1 MVTLLPLPVIFVS
14 LIASCNGSRSIRS
27 PNKSFITSRI
37 TYSFH
42 TKNTTT
48 TTFRTRVEES
58 SVPSSNEKFHIN
70 PIGVAVGFLIPPILL
85 FLCWLAVKY
94 CRRNKSCNKVGDDS
108 QPTFFSPVIRSI
120 DLSFFEK
127 LEQGGLQLG
136 IVGRGGC
143 GEVYKAELR
152 NGERRLKIAIKRIMQ
167 PAIDAEELCEK
178 ETKFLNFQMQQIRS
192 EIQTVGQLGHPNILP
207 LLVHVSRPN
216 YHYLVYEFMKN
227 GSLHDALK
235 GASDGLRNLEWPIR
249 YKIALGVAAGLEY
262 LHIMHR
268 PRIIHRDL
276 KPANILLDND
286 LNARISDFGLAKL
299 VPDSISSAMRSKVAG
314 TLGYVAPEY
323 HQTMMFTD
331 KSDVYSFGVVLAV
344 LVTGKFPTDEFF
356 QGTDEMTIVG
366 WVRNVM
372 RSDNPRMAIDR
383 KLLGTGFEE
392 QMLLVLKIAC
402 FCTYDDPKARPNSTD
417 IRCMLSQ
424 IKH

>member
-1 MVTLLPLPVIFVS
+1 MVTLLPLPAIFLS
-14 LIASCNGSRSIRS
+14 LITSCNGSRSIRN
-27 PNKSFITSRI
+27 PNKSFITSRV
-37 TYSFH
+37 TYSFY
-42 TKNTTT
+42 TINTTT
-48 TTFRTRVEES
+48 MFYTLAEES
-58 SVPSSNEKFHIN
+58 SVPPSDQKFHIN
-70 PIGVAVGFLIPPILL
+70 PIGVAVGFLIRLILL

-94 CRRNKSCNKVGDDS
+94 CRRNKSCYKVGDDS
-108 QPTFFSPVIRSI
+108 RATFFSPMIRAI

-127 LEQGGLQLG
+127 LEQGDLRLA

-143 GEVYKAELR
+143 GEVYKAELC
-152 NGERRLKIAIKRIMQ
+152 NGERTLKVAIKRIMQ
-167 PAIDAEELCEK
+167 PAIDAGDLCEK

-192 EIQTVGQLGHPNILP
+192 EIQRVGQLGHPSILP

-216 YHYLVYEFMKN
+216 YHNLVYEFKKN

-262 LHIMHR
+262 FHIIHR

-276 KPANILLDND
+276 KPENILLDND

-314 TLGYVAPEY
+314 TLGYIAPEY
-323 HQTMMFTD
+323 HQTLMFTD
-331 KSDVYSFGVVLAV
+331 KCDVYSFGVVLAV

-366 WVRNVM
+366 WVKNAM

-383 KLLGTGFEE
+383 KLLGNGFEE
-392 QMLLVLKIAC
+392 QMLLVLKIGC
-402 FCTYDDPKARPNSTD
+402 FCTYDDPKARSSSRD